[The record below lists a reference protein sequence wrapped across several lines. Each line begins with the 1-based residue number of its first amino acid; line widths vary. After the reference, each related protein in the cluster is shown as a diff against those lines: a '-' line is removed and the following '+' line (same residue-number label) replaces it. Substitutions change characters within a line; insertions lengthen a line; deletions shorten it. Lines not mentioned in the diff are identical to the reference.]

1 MNKDII
7 IFDINETILNLESL
21 HKIFVDIFDNNLMLS
36 QWLSKL
42 LHTSAVC
49 AITKVETNLFTL
61 AYITLDNIFY
71 DNQLELSNFDKKEF
85 LN

>member
-1 MNKDII
+1 MAD
-7 IFDINETILNLESL
+7 T
-21 HKIFVDIFDNNLMLS
+21 FDNNLMLS
-36 QWLSKL
+36 QWFAKL
-42 LHTSAVC
+42 LHPSAVC
-49 AITKVETNLFTL
+49 TITKVETNLFTL

>member
-1 MNKDII
+1 
-7 IFDINETILNLESL
+7 
-21 HKIFVDIFDNNLMLS
+21 MLS